1 MDYKMES
8 GQTERACYS
17 NMATPDNYANIEID
31 KGELMGTDLS
41 KVDLEALKQVD
52 VRKVDPDTLV
62 DIRGLKIDGNLPR
75 EQRMADF
82 IRQVKNPYCFRVG
95 KVVVSV
101 GFVKNGVTFE
111 EQMGRYLET
120 L

>member
-1 MDYKMES
+1 MDF
-8 GQTERACYS
+8 
-17 NMATPDNYANIEID
+17 
-31 KGELMGTDLS
+31 DLA
-41 KVDLEALKQVD
+41 KVDFEALRRMD
-52 VRKVDPDTLV
+52 VRKVDPNTLV
-62 DIRGLKIDGNLPR
+62 DIRGIEINRNLPR
-75 EQRMADF
+75 KQRMADF

-101 GFVKNGVTFE
+101 GFAENGATFE